1 MLNGYLSIWPY
12 TPYVMDDR
20 ELRMGIA
27 RRILFSALASA
38 VIIGP
43 APAWAEET
51 DIDQSV
57 FIFGG
62 GMVDED
68 MFDAADPFGSS
79 YEGSPIFGFGY
90 QIFPYSLGRVKLG
103 LEGGFAGRFGGS
115 TDAEIWGGVVGSY
128 DSIEIAG
135 TVRIKPSFTF
145 GISHV
150 TETHSGRERRQEK
163 ERNGDAR
170 TLFYLGPEL
179 SFSKVSQP
187 DLEVF
192 WRLHHR
198 SGAWGTLGDMHG
210 GSNANVLGI
219 RYNF

>member
-1 MLNGYLSIWPY
+1 
-12 TPYVMDDR
+12 MDF
-20 ELRMGIA
+20 A
-27 RRILFSALASA
+27 RRIFFSALTSA
-38 VIIGP
+38 LMIGA
-43 APAWAEET
+43 APAMAEET

-79 YEGSPIFGFGY
+79 YEGSPIFGLGY
-90 QIFPYSLGRVKLG
+90 QIFPYSIGKVKLG
-103 LEGGFAGRFGGS
+103 LEAGLAGRFGGS
-115 TDAEIWGGVVGSY
+115 TDAELWGGVVGRY
-128 DSIEIAG
+128 DSIEIAK

-145 GISHV
+145 GLSHV
-150 TETHSGRERRQEK
+150 TGTHAGRERRQEK
-163 ERNGDAR
+163 ERDGNAR

-179 SFSKVSQP
+179 SFSTVNRP

-210 GSNANVLGI
+210 GSNANVLGV